1 MRLLLRFCASCAFL
15 RPSLLVLFAAFAGHL
30 AAQPANVQAD
40 PTTGALFRPAAATF
54 ISGNSLLTTS
64 AAAAA
69 YQPLDAD
76 LTSWAAVV
84 RAGGFDTFVATPS
97 SANLATLVTGETGT
111 GALVFGTSPTFTTPT
126 LGAATATSITGAT
139 DLTLAG
145 GSTGAS
151 LVLGA
156 ASADSTALTANVN
169 LYLQKAAGSSVVFR
183 NNAAGSFTEAM
194 RIAGTTGNLL
204 IGTTT
209 DAASLAGGLVVN
221 GSGAG
226 AASSG
231 TNTGALRVTGGVG
244 VSGAGYFGGS
254 INAVGGQVTGTFT
267 VGNGTANATNA
278 INRGTTAQGNYVQWQ
293 TAGALNWAAG
303 SGATGTNTN
312 WELYNYGI
320 GANALSISNTTSAA
334 AFAGTVSAQGTG
346 THTFGTTNTVG
357 LAAGSINGTNT
368 TAGATTSL
376 LIRNTDNTNSA
387 SSAVMQATVGGANAG
402 DPRILL
408 TVDAVVDWSLGVDNS
423 DSDSLKIG
431 PSGTVGTSTALTLT
445 TAGAATF
452 AGAVTIAGTVI
463 HTLSATPA
471 SASAA
476 GTVGTMSWDANYI
489 YICTSANTWK
499 RVAIATW

>member
-97 SANLATLVTGETGT
+97 SANLATLVTGETGS

-156 ASADSTALTANVN
+156 T
-169 LYLQKAAGSSVVFR
+169 
-183 NNAAGSFTEAM
+183 
-194 RIAGTTGNLL
+194 TTGNAVVNVSASSPTDPQTSVFRVATGTRQLNLGINSATGYAYIQSINTGIAWAPLVLQGGAGGNVL

-209 DAASLAGGLVVN
+209 DMTGTGGLKIA
-221 GSGAG
+221 GTTSATSSTAG
-226 AASSG
+226 AF
-231 TNTGALRVTGGVG
+231 L
-244 VSGAGYFGGS
+244 
-254 INAVGGQVTGTFT
+254 
-267 VGNGTANATNA
+267 VGNGTAATNVA
-278 INRGTTAQGNYVQWQ
+278 IGGGNINAGGIISATTG
-293 TAGALNWAAG
+293 GFK
-303 SGATGTNTN
+303 
-312 WELYNYGI
+312 
-320 GANALSISNTTSAA
+320 GANYLNS
-334 AFAGTVSAQGTG
+334 TG
-346 THTFGTTNTVG
+346 LTGNIITGDTNQDFYIN
-357 LAAGSINGTNT
+357 GSIKMSLS
-368 TAGATTSL
+368 AATTSL
-376 LIRNTDNTNSA
+376 SSTTPSTGVGTGALQVAGGIYAGAA
-387 SSAVMQATVGGANAG
+387 SYFGGSLGGANQRVATFANTGGNGFIEIGGSASKAAQILATGSGVMALYTNATAG
-402 DPRILL
+402 
-408 TVDAVVDWSLGVDNS
+408 T
-423 DSDSLKIG
+423 IG
-431 PSGTVGTSTALTLT
+431 TLALTLSET
-445 TAGAATF
+445 QAATF

-471 SASAA
+471 SASAT

-489 YICTSANTWK
+489 YICTATNTWK

>member
-1 MRLLLRFCASCAFL
+1 MRPFLRFCASCAFL
-15 RPSLLVLFAAFAGHL
+15 RPSLLVLIAAFAGHL

-151 LVLGA
+151 LVLGQGTNADATIAYKGTGKVAFNRWVA
-156 ASADSTALTANVN
+156 ASATAPAAL
-169 LYLQKAAGSSVVFR
+169 AAGSGAIYFQANGSV
-183 NNAAGSFTEAM
+183 
-194 RIAGTTGNLL
+194 AGTQDSWVFDTGYTDQSYRFKVAGTDKMVIAANTGNLL

-209 DAASLAGGLVVN
+209 DATSLAGGLIIN
-221 GSGAG
+221 GSGTG

-244 VSGAGYFGGS
+244 VSGALNVGGAATFGGAVNITKTGEAE
-254 INAVGGQVTGTFT
+254 INSTGTSESYHR
-267 VGNGTANATNA
+267 AIASNATGLSGFLL
-278 INRGTTAQGNYVQWQ
+278 RTGTTPQNWYLLSNYSTTGHEFVIRDQ
-293 TAGALNWAAG
+293 TAG
-303 SGATGTNTN
+303 
-312 WELYNYGI
+312 
-320 GANALSISNTTSAA
+320 
-334 AFAGTVSAQGTG
+334 
-346 THTFGTTNTVG
+346 
-357 LAAGSINGTNT
+357 IN
-368 TAGATTSL
+368 
-376 LIRNTDNTNSA
+376 
-387 SSAVMQATVGGANAG
+387 
-402 DPRILL
+402 
-408 TVDAVVDWSLGVDNS
+408 
-423 DSDSLKIG
+423 
-431 PSGTVGTSTALTLT
+431 ALTLT
-445 TAGAATF
+445 KATGAATF

-489 YICTSANTWK
+489 YICTATNTWK

>member
-1 MRLLLRFCASCAFL
+1 MRPFLRFCASCAFL

-97 SANLATLVTGETGT
+97 SANLATLVTGETGS

-156 ASADSTALTANVN
+156 A
-169 LYLQKAAGSSVVFR
+169 
-183 NNAAGSFTEAM
+183 
-194 RIAGTTGNLL
+194 TTGNAVVNVAASSPTDPQTSVFRVATGTRQLNLGINSATGYAYIQSINTGIAWAPLVLQGGAGGNVL

-209 DAASLAGGLVVN
+209 DMTGTGGLHV
-221 GSGAG
+221 AG
-226 AASSG
+226 TSTASTTTS
-231 TNTGALRVTGGVG
+231 GALRVGSNVGLSGNAGGA
-244 VSGAGYFGGS
+244 SYFGGNGLFS
-254 INAVGGQVTGTFT
+254 GNTLSVAGKLVNSAANGATIPASNGLFQVAGQAINGLELIGKGSTTDFVLYDAAANTIADVPTSGNTLRIRPATSASNSYTGALV
-267 VGNGTANATNA
+267 VGNGSAGSAATNVA
-278 INRGTTAQGNYVQWQ
+278 IGGGNVNAGGT
-293 TAGALNWAAG
+293 L
-303 SGATGTNTN
+303 
-312 WELYNYGI
+312 
-320 GANALSISNTTSAA
+320 
-334 AFAGTVSAQGTG
+334 
-346 THTFGTTNTVG
+346 
-357 LAAGSINGTNT
+357 
-368 TAGATTSL
+368 
-376 LIRNTDNTNSA
+376 
-387 SSAVMQATVGGANAG
+387 TVGGA
-402 DPRILL
+402 
-408 TVDAVVDWSLGVDNS
+408 
-423 DSDSLKIG
+423 
-431 PSGTVGTSTALTLT
+431 
-445 TAGAATF
+445 
-452 AGAVTIAGTVI
+452 VI

-471 SASAA
+471 SATAA

-489 YICTSANTWK
+489 YICTATNTWK